1 MVWDEH
7 VGTTVYEE
15 ENQHGPTY
23 GTGNST
29 RYPIVARNSKRM
41 KKFYIETYACVS
53 VYNGAAGLYT

>member
-7 VGTTVYEE
+7 VGTTAYEE

-29 RYPIVARNSKRM
+29 RNSKRM